1 MKKYLYIIIFTL
13 ISFKALSHAEH
24 YKGIIQI
31 KMDVLRNG
39 EEIGYSNYFFEK
51 QNDYMIVKNYT
62 NFKVKVLGATIF
74 SILSE
79 GIETYK
85 DNQLIE
91 FKSNT
96 FQNDKE
102 KFVNLQFNVNKNKYE
117 INGSSYTGDAD
128 LDIIIGN
135 WWNHKILDA
144 KKQVSPLSGSIKE
157 QIVEFINEEE
167 ILINNKN
174 YLVERYKLKSKKD
187 DLPKDKKL
195 NFDIWYN
202 PKNNII
208 MKIMYQRMGKWEYI
222 VKDFK

>member
-1 MKKYLYIIIFTL
+1 MKKYLYIIIFIL

-102 KFVNLQFNVNKNKYE
+102 KFVNLQLNVNKNKYE

-167 ILINNKN
+167 IVINNKN

>member
-1 MKKYLYIIIFTL
+1 MKKYLYIIIFIL

-39 EEIGYSNYFFEK
+39 EVIGYSNYFFEK
-51 QNDYMIVKNYT
+51 QNDYVIVKNYT
-62 NFKVKVLGATIF
+62 NFKVKVLGATVF

-102 KFVNLQFNVNKNKYE
+102 KFVNLQLNVNKNKYE

>member
-39 EEIGYSNYFFEK
+39 EVIGYSNYFFEK
-51 QNDYMIVKNYT
+51 QNDYVIVKNYT
-62 NFKVKVLGATIF
+62 NFKVKVLGATVF

-102 KFVNLQFNVNKNKYE
+102 KFVNLQLNVNKNKYE

-167 ILINNKN
+167 IVINNKN

>member
-39 EEIGYSNYFFEK
+39 EVIGYSNYFFEK
-51 QNDYMIVKNYT
+51 QNDYVIVKNYT
-62 NFKVKVLGATIF
+62 NFKVKVLGATVF

-102 KFVNLQFNVNKNKYE
+102 KFVNLQLNVNKNKYE

>member
-51 QNDYMIVKNYT
+51 QNDYVIVKNYT

>member
-39 EEIGYSNYFFEK
+39 EVIGYSNYFFEK
-51 QNDYMIVKNYT
+51 QNDYVIVKNYT
-62 NFKVKVLGATIF
+62 NFKVKVLGATVF

-102 KFVNLQFNVNKNKYE
+102 KFVNLQLNVNKNKYE

-144 KKQVSPLSGSIKE
+144 KKQVSPLSGSIKD

>member
-51 QNDYMIVKNYT
+51 QNDYVIVKNYT
-62 NFKVKVLGATIF
+62 NFKVKVLGATVF

>member
-39 EEIGYSNYFFEK
+39 EVIGYSNYFFEK
-51 QNDYMIVKNYT
+51 QNDYVIVKNYT
-62 NFKVKVLGATIF
+62 NFKVKVLGATVL

-102 KFVNLQFNVNKNKYE
+102 KFVNLQLNVNKNKYE

-167 ILINNKN
+167 IVINNKN

>member
-24 YKGIIQI
+24 YEGIIQI

-39 EEIGYSNYFFEK
+39 EVIGYSNYFFEK
-51 QNDYMIVKNYT
+51 QNNHMIVKNYT
-62 NFKVKVLGATIF
+62 NFKVKLLGATVF

-85 DNQLIE
+85 DNQLIT

-102 KFVNLQFNVNKNKYE
+102 KFVNLHLNENKKKYE
-117 INGSSYTGDAD
+117 INGSSYKGDAS

-144 KKQVSPLSGSIKE
+144 KKQISPLSGSIKE
-157 QIVEFINEEE
+157 QIVEFIKEEQ
-167 ILINNKN
+167 ILIKNKK
-174 YLVERYKLKSKKD
+174 YLVEKYKLKSKND
-187 DLPKDKKL
+187 NLPKDKKL

-208 MKIMYQRMGKWEYI
+208 MKIVYQRMGKWEYI
-222 VKDFK
+222 VTDYK

>member
-167 ILINNKN
+167 IVINNKN

>member
-1 MKKYLYIIIFTL
+1 MKKYLYIIIFIL

-167 ILINNKN
+167 IVINNKN

>member
-39 EEIGYSNYFFEK
+39 EVIGYSNYFFEK
-51 QNDYMIVKNYT
+51 QNDYVIVKNYT

-102 KFVNLQFNVNKNKYE
+102 KFVNLQLNVNKNKYE

-167 ILINNKN
+167 IVINNKN

>member
-39 EEIGYSNYFFEK
+39 EVIGYSNYFFEK
-51 QNDYMIVKNYT
+51 QNDYVIVKNYT

-102 KFVNLQFNVNKNKYE
+102 KFVNLQLNVNKNKYE

>member
-39 EEIGYSNYFFEK
+39 EVIGYSNYFFEK
-51 QNDYMIVKNYT
+51 QNDYVIVKNYT
-62 NFKVKVLGATIF
+62 NFKVKVLGATVF

>member
-1 MKKYLYIIIFTL
+1 MKKYLYIIIFIL

-39 EEIGYSNYFFEK
+39 EVIGYSNYFFEK
-51 QNDYMIVKNYT
+51 QNDYVIVKNYT
-62 NFKVKVLGATIF
+62 NFKVKVLGATVF

-167 ILINNKN
+167 IVINNKN

>member
-208 MKIMYQRMGKWEYI
+208 MKIMYQRMGKWEYT

>member
-39 EEIGYSNYFFEK
+39 EVIGYSNYFFEK
-51 QNDYMIVKNYT
+51 QNDYVIVKNYT
-62 NFKVKVLGATIF
+62 NFKVKVLGATVF

-102 KFVNLQFNVNKNKYE
+102 KFVNLQLNVNKNKYE

-222 VKDFK
+222 VNDFK

>member
-39 EEIGYSNYFFEK
+39 EVIGYSNYFFEK

-62 NFKVKVLGATIF
+62 NFKVKVLGATVF

-102 KFVNLQFNVNKNKYE
+102 KFVNLQLNVNKNKYE
-117 INGSSYTGDAD
+117 INGSSYTGAAD

-144 KKQVSPLSGSIKE
+144 KKQVSPLSGSIKD

-187 DLPKDKKL
+187 D
-195 NFDIWYN
+195 
-202 PKNNII
+202 
-208 MKIMYQRMGKWEYI
+208 
-222 VKDFK
+222 

>member
-144 KKQVSPLSGSIKE
+144 KKQVSPLSGSIKD

-167 ILINNKN
+167 IVINNKN

>member
-102 KFVNLQFNVNKNKYE
+102 KFVNLQLNVNKNKYE

-167 ILINNKN
+167 IVINNKN

>member
-1 MKKYLYIIIFTL
+1 MKKYLYIIIFIL

-39 EEIGYSNYFFEK
+39 EVIGYSNYFFEK
-51 QNDYMIVKNYT
+51 QNDYVIVKNYT
-62 NFKVKVLGATIF
+62 NFKVKVLGATVF

-102 KFVNLQFNVNKNKYE
+102 KFVNLQLNVNKNKYE

-167 ILINNKN
+167 IVINNKN

>member
-144 KKQVSPLSGSIKE
+144 KKQVSPLSGSIKD

>member
-1 MKKYLYIIIFTL
+1 MKKYLYIIIFIL

-39 EEIGYSNYFFEK
+39 EVIGYSNYFFEK
-51 QNDYMIVKNYT
+51 QNDYVIVKNYT
-62 NFKVKVLGATIF
+62 NFKVKVLGATVF

-102 KFVNLQFNVNKNKYE
+102 KFVNLQLNVNKNKYE

-144 KKQVSPLSGSIKE
+144 KKQVSPLSGSIKD

>member
-62 NFKVKVLGATIF
+62 NFKVKVLGATVF

-102 KFVNLQFNVNKNKYE
+102 KFVNLQLNVNKNKYE

-144 KKQVSPLSGSIKE
+144 KKQVSPLSGSIKD

-167 ILINNKN
+167 IVINNKN

>member
-1 MKKYLYIIIFTL
+1 MKKYLYIIIFIL

-144 KKQVSPLSGSIKE
+144 KKQVSPLSGSIKD